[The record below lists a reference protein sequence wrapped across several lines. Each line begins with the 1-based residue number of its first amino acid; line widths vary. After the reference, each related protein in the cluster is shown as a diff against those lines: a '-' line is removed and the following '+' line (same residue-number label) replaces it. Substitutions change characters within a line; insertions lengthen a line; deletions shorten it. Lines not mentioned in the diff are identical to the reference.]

1 MSWII
6 HLILAL
12 ASEKDRRI
20 RPGLLWAVAVL
31 LAFGVAYAWMLP
43 ATDDPH
49 VPVALVWIM
58 RAGLSL
64 AWIVVTGA
72 AMRASA

>member
-1 MSWII
+1 LSWIA

-12 ASEKDRRI
+12 ASEQDRKV
-20 RPGLLWAVAVL
+20 RPGLLWAAAVL
-31 LAFGVAYAWMLP
+31 LAFGAVWSWMVP
-43 ATDDPH
+43 ASGDPQ
-49 VPVALVWIM
+49 VPAVLVWIA

-64 AWIVVTGA
+64 AFIAVTGA